1 MFINIFCVI
10 LFIIIGII
18 IFCNLVYNSNESIE
32 QLSQEKIESV
42 KYNSNTVVTGRT
54 GKIFYVSQNGNDSND
69 GLSENTAWKTLSKVT
84 TSFGARTIT
93 NGDTI
98 LFKRGDKF
106 RGTITVNAHDIL
118 IGSYGDENKPKP
130 QISVSPYNGATQGEW
145 QEVKTNIWKYTV
157 NGQDP
162 FINDVGVIWCYSDSN
177 NLSNTMQNLSG
188 SFEYGQKITTNNNV
202 DDSQLNLSDI
212 LKNDLEFYQFGH
224 ASARS
229 ATGGAL
235 YLCSTSNPKNRF
247 SDIEFNISKHGI
259 AFDGCTNLHVD
270 NVTIKYTGNHGI
282 GGGTVANHLI

>member
-93 NGDTI
+93 NRDTI
-98 LFKRGDKF
+98 FFKRGDKF

-188 SFEYGQKITTNNNV
+188 SFE
-202 DDSQLNLSDI
+202 
-212 LKNDLEFYQFGH
+212 
-224 ASARS
+224 
-229 ATGGAL
+229 
-235 YLCSTSNPKNRF
+235 
-247 SDIEFNISKHGI
+247 
-259 AFDGCTNLHVD
+259 
-270 NVTIKYTGNHGI
+270 
-282 GGGTVANHLI
+282 